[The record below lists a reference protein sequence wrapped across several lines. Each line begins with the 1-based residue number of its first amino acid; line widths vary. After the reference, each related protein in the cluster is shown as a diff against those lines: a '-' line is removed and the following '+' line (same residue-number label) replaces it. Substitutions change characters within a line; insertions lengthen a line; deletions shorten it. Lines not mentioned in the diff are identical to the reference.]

1 MKKAMMLGVVL
12 LICTLVLIF
21 VKKQASA
28 PQETETAPNTTDIS
42 HTVRHMTESELHAG
56 TLMLVNAENGCASSK
71 TVLTSVYAGKTDS
84 YLVKDASL
92 SVAPDVLSALNDW
105 MDASFSQNGVSNI
118 NIVAGFRSDEEQRC
132 LYDNALQT
140 KGQAYADKYF
150 MLPGFSEH
158 HTGLAIDLAL
168 YDVETGTS
176 ADFTGTGVY
185 AWTAEH
191 ACDYGFI
198 QRYPD
203 SKSAIT
209 GIDFESWHYRYVGIP
224 HACYMY
230 RNGLCLE
237 EYLELLKR
245 YPYAGEHLLFSCNG
259 IHYEIWYCE
268 GLDVTVPTDASYELS
283 GNNDDGF
290 IVTVTQP

>member
-1 MKKAMMLGVVL
+1 MKKAMMLGVLL

-21 VKKQASA
+21 VKTQASA
-28 PQETETAPNTTDIS
+28 PQETVTAPNTTDLS
-42 HTVRHMTESELHAG
+42 HAVRHMAESELHTG
-56 TLMLVNAENGCASSK
+56 TLVLVNAENGCDSSK

-92 SVAPDVLSALNDW
+92 SVAPAVLSALNDW
-105 MDASFSQNGVSNI
+105 MDASFAQSGVSNI
-118 NIVAGFRSDEEQRC
+118 NIVAGFRSDEEQRR

-140 KGQAYADKYF
+140 KGQAYADKYY

-185 AWTAEH
+185 EWTAEH

-203 SKSAIT
+203 SKSAVT

-230 RNGLCLE
+230 QNGLCLE
-237 EYLELLKR
+237 EYIELLKS

-259 IHYEIWYCE
+259 INYEIWYCE
-268 GLDVTVPTDASYELS
+268 GLDVTVPADANYELS
-283 GNNDDGF
+283 GNNEDGF